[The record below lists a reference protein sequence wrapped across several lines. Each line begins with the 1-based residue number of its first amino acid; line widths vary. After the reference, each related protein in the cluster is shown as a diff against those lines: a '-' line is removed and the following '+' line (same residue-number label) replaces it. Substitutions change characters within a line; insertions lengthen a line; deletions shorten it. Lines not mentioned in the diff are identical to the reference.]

1 MDFDETTGEIGL
13 KQTVLYQNITQN
25 HEENNVLPDT
35 IVQQQFQN
43 ITKNIENISDQVNKK
58 YSQCDLAAQV
68 RIQKPGAKRKLD
80 NLDCSQ
86 TGKSTQGLH
95 KQKIDNFSTA
105 AMPVHENIES
115 IDESECVVKIENDEP
130 GDNQSYGNYIQSYY
144 NYIPVKTEDID
155 MDGGDVIPL
164 DILHPENLEATAV
177 KFEPDLPAQIMPR
190 EGNYEKNMDAIEW
203 TNLVPNF
210 DTGVTGTNCESNN
223 RIIEADYQSAPL
235 KVPASLGQG
244 CPGARFFSGESAR
257 SKKVRKIPKALPKRL
272 TSQRMGIENL
282 IPPPATPEN
291 ETQEN
296 VADDD
301 FFVHAEKFICT
312 ELSNGVACGKILK
325 TQQMLDCHSF
335 VHARR
340 VCPCG
345 LKYNT
350 PRELRAHQ
358 LLQKYK
364 GKGKE
369 CEIVN
374 EIEKQKYTN
383 EIIDEVKRKA
393 PFF

>member
-80 NLDCSQ
+80 NLDSPQ
-86 TGKSTQGLH
+86 TGESTQGLH

-105 AMPVHENIES
+105 AMPLHIENIES
-115 IDESECVVKIENDEP
+115 MDAAECVVKIENDEETELP
-130 GDNQSYGNYIQSYY
+130 GDNHSNYIQSYY

-301 FFVHAEKFICT
+301 FFVHAEKFMCT
-312 ELSNGVACGKILK
+312 ERSNGVVCCKIFKSQKGLHNHRMNHYRYECLLCGVKWGSRK
-325 TQQMLDCHSF
+325 
-335 VHARR
+335 
-340 VCPCG
+340 
-345 LKYNT
+345 
-350 PRELRAHQ
+350 ELSMHQKKAHQ
-358 LLQKYK
+358 DSKL
-364 GKGKE
+364 GV
-369 CEIVN
+369 CNIPV
-374 EIEKQKYTN
+374 
-383 EIIDEVKRKA
+383 V
-393 PFF
+393 